1 MPVSIRELEERD
13 LPAADRIC
21 RLAFGTFLGLPD
33 PMTFMGDADF
43 VATRWRTEP
52 SGAIAAELD
61 GELVGSNLVARWGS
75 FGFFGPLSVRPD
87 LWDRG
92 IARLLLERTMEIFA
106 AWGTTHH
113 GLFTFAQSAKHVGLY
128 RKFGFAARFLTA
140 VMSRPVQAPRSVRW
154 SRLSKAND
162 RDGVLRACRSL
173 TTRIHPGLDLE
184 HEISAVARQSL
195 GDTVLLHDGGE
206 LAGLAVCH
214 CGARTEAG
222 TATCY
227 VKFAAVRPGPD
238 ASARFERL
246 LDACDAFAGAEQA
259 RTLVA
264 GVNMARDEAYGIM
277 LARGFRTFIQ
287 GVAMQKPND
296 AGFNRPDAF
305 VIADWR

>member
-1 MPVSIRELEERD
+1 MSVSIRALEERD

-43 VATRWRTEP
+43 VATRWRAEP

-61 GELVGSNLVARWGS
+61 GELVGSNFATRWGN

-87 LWDRG
+87 LWDGG
-92 IARLLLERTMEIFA
+92 IARRLLERTFS
-106 AWGTTHH
+106 AWGTTQH

-140 VMSRPVQAPRSVRW
+140 VMSRPVRSSRDVRW
-154 SRLSKAND
+154 SRLSEAND
-162 RDGVLRACRSL
+162 RDGVLRGCRSL

-184 HEISAVARQSL
+184 HEMSAVARQSL
-195 GDTVLLHDGGE
+195 GDTVLVHEAGE
-206 LAGLAVCH
+206 LVGLAVCH
-214 CGARTEAG
+214 RGARTEAG
-222 TATCY
+222 SATCY
-227 VKFAAVRPGPD
+227 VKFGAVRPGTD
-238 ASARFERL
+238 APAHFERL
-246 LDACDAFAGAEQA
+246 LDACDAFAGAEHA

-264 GVNMARDEAYGIM
+264 GVNMAREEAYGIM

-287 GVAMQKPND
+287 GVAMQKPNEP
-296 AGFNRPDAF
+296 GFSRPGVF
-305 VIADWR
+305 VIDDWR